1 GFYIKLA
8 QAGSTRADFLPSQ
21 YLTRAVKLQDEAPSK
36 PVSEIKNIISQ
47 SFQTSWDNIFTSIDP
62 KPLGAASIGQAH
74 RAILKDSGEEVAV
87 KVQHPDAE
95 HFFRSDMKTIK
106 AFCRYFQPAHLPYLE
121 EVEKQF
127 MTEFNYHEEALN
139 LEMVRDNLKKSPFA
153 SRVAVP
159 TPKIEFCTKEV
170 LVMEYLRGKKL
181 LVGIQEHLECIAK
194 ERGMSLEELRT
205 KQQKMDEERLA
216 KGLDITLGP
225 TQFELKALAVKRWI
239 RLRYLQLL
247 NCMPGNLV
255 SKPLEIDCDKELN
268 KKLLN
273 VPSILK
279 LLMDVHGYEIFV
291 DGCFNG
297 DPHPGNILLLE
308 DGRIGLIDYG
318 QVKRISL
325 EHRIKLAKLT
335 VALAEGSREDIVH
348 ALTVEMG
355 VRSAKMNSY
364 FLEKQARLMF
374 DRDDLTVTEG
384 MNVQSFVEYLDS
396 IDQIVQV
403 PDEYIMAF
411 RASLL
416 LRGFSYALHYR
427 YSHSEAWASLA
438 KQVIAENATRELAK
452 CKVESLNLPRPQL
465 HEPNPSF
472 RTIETWPQLVHLV
485 CTRSIRIS
493 SLGYYQSLQAVT
505 MWKIYRRYRHFED
518 FIAAVESVSEIILPK
533 LSKRYIDCL
542 KENRNG
548 DRLLQ
553 LRTWLDD
560 VVERIRRHYQTEK
573 HFGSECSVCCE
584 DHHIKQSSC
593 SSSIHSLACLLASFL
608 FSGANIPIPS
618 YTPRLPAFAL
628 SAKEINVQ
636 LYKRPMYPSKVRSSC
651 ILSSGLGIRLAAASK
666 CEKTGHHIG
675 AIVYGFLCE
684 DSLMDSELTHVP
696 VGSQLILINGRHVFR
711 QKFDHIL
718 NEIQSVDLPL
728 QLRFVYVPVRSL
740 HQLEEH
746 ENVYKLYGSTNRLQ
760 VLHEKNVQDDVN
772 WQSNIAKQYLHQNK
786 LRRDHSVRSQTALS
800 ILGSVFTEL
809 IGMKGTKVRNFFFP
823 KGKKM
828 KPLSWDAYGAF
839 GDIFTTGFY
848 TFLPSSLKCSQI
860 DSLNKEHD
868 KQDPQLLSNLGK
880 LTGVKS
886 VEIGG
891 IGVWSTTFGGYQ
903 LSLCIGHIGDSE
915 AAVLQRSLKNLNA
928 NAVDLKVENEQ
939 SLKRGSVLVSIN
951 GESTFGKRFTRVAE
965 MLIGASRPT
974 TLCFRVFQDHKC
986 PINCTENVETECS
999 SEIMLALLS
1008 EAHRDMTNSLQ
1019 VAMLENAAIRA
1030 KCDSIE
1036 QRVWKLEAAACTERN
1051 LLNRSKKK
1059 LAAASEE
1066 CIELQKL
1073 VQKRDNLINE
1083 LQDRNR
1089 CLETKLKHSQHIY
1102 EMLAERARSQALEQ
1116 IANQEAKLLN
1126 ESNKSI
1132 ELLQHILE
1140 EKFMRERDSAIQ
1152 RMKSQHEEFLQKL
1165 AEEHCEE
1172 VENLNQ
1178 QVAVW
1183 RHQVD
1188 VLTEAERRNYT
1199 NGHNSP
1205 GHMYS
1210 LYTPRRIDYSTLT
1223 SSTGSSTSE
1232 PKIQFPPAKIEI
1244 EKGFVKCEGLSV
1256 SEQNKAMVCTNTS
1269 SELYKCKMACTPP
1282 GSSTESNENSLLSE
1296 VKEYCREGN
1305 RLHCIVD
1312 RHRQEAKHDHI
1323 YFFRCQS
1330 FSSKNAQQQSDTG
1343 RALYHRNTPHLH
1355 NSTLDSL
1362 ITICYM

>member
-438 KQVIAENATRELAK
+438 KQVIAENATRELA
-452 CKVESLNLPRPQL
+452 
-465 HEPNPSF
+465 
-472 RTIETWPQLVHLV
+472 
-485 CTRSIRIS
+485 
-493 SLGYYQSLQAVT
+493 
-505 MWKIYRRYRHFED
+505 
-518 FIAAVESVSEIILPK
+518 
-533 LSKRYIDCL
+533 
-542 KENRNG
+542 
-548 DRLLQ
+548 
-553 LRTWLDD
+553 
-560 VVERIRRHYQTEK
+560 
-573 HFGSECSVCCE
+573 
-584 DHHIKQSSC
+584 
-593 SSSIHSLACLLASFL
+593 
-608 FSGANIPIPS
+608 
-618 YTPRLPAFAL
+618 
-628 SAKEINVQ
+628 
-636 LYKRPMYPSKVRSSC
+636 
-651 ILSSGLGIRLAAASK
+651 
-666 CEKTGHHIG
+666 
-675 AIVYGFLCE
+675 
-684 DSLMDSELTHVP
+684 
-696 VGSQLILINGRHVFR
+696 HVFR

-1305 RLHCIVD
+1305 RYKFCMETNKKQNMITYIFSDVNHSLPKMLNSNRIQAERFTIETLHI
-1312 RHRQEAKHDHI
+1312 
-1323 YFFRCQS
+1323 F
-1330 FSSKNAQQQSDTG
+1330 
-1343 RALYHRNTPHLH
+1343 
-1355 NSTLDSL
+1355 
-1362 ITICYM
+1362 ITRLWTH

>member
-505 MWKIYRRYRHFED
+505 I
-518 FIAAVESVSEIILPK
+518 
-533 LSKRYIDCL
+533 
-542 KENRNG
+542 
-548 DRLLQ
+548 
-553 LRTWLDD
+553 
-560 VVERIRRHYQTEK
+560 
-573 HFGSECSVCCE
+573 
-584 DHHIKQSSC
+584 
-593 SSSIHSLACLLASFL
+593 
-608 FSGANIPIPS
+608 
-618 YTPRLPAFAL
+618 
-628 SAKEINVQ
+628 
-636 LYKRPMYPSKVRSSC
+636 
-651 ILSSGLGIRLAAASK
+651 
-666 CEKTGHHIG
+666 
-675 AIVYGFLCE
+675 
-684 DSLMDSELTHVP
+684 
-696 VGSQLILINGRHVFR
+696 HVFR

-1305 RLHCIVD
+1305 RYKFCMETN